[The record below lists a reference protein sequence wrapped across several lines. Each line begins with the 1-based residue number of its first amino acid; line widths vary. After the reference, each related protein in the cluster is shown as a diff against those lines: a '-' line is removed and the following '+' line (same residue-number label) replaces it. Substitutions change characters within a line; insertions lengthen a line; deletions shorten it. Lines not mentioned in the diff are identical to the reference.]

1 MTIVTKAENEETLSQ
16 NANEKNANLSRH
28 FKTVSQELEN
38 KSAACNQL
46 SQQLFQLECRFRQ
59 KEEALEALQVLY
71 DEVRKQLRDTTI
83 ENAELHRKL
92 QEERAL
98 YECAEEKRAKQ
109 EASLAQSRKSHAQAC
124 SLANSDLLKQ
134 QHVTEEQSIKIGEQS
149 IKIGKLEAELADTRA
164 ALTRSQTLEEQSRQR
179 VAESQTLE
187 EQSRQRVAESQTL

>member
-1 MTIVTKAENEETLSQ
+1 MK
-16 NANEKNANLSRH
+16 KNANLSRH

-59 KEEALEALQVLY
+59 KEEALEALQVLYDEVRKQLQDTTIENADLRRICTEQGY

-134 QHVTEEQSIKIGEQS
+134 QHVTEEQSVKIGEQS
-149 IKIGKLEAELADTRA
+149 IK
-164 ALTRSQTLEEQSRQR
+164 
-179 VAESQTLE
+179 
-187 EQSRQRVAESQTL
+187 